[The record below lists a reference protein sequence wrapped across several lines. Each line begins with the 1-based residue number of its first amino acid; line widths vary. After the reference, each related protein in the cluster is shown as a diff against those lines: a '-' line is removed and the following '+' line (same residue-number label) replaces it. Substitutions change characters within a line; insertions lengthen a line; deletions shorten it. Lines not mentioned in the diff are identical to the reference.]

1 MQSVFAQ
8 FIQRRQLVILRFL
21 VFTTM
26 VVLCAPVRSDIIVD
40 VQNASIAASGT
51 GFVDVLIS
59 SDGTDDLA
67 SVGYLFEI
75 TGSSAN
81 GELRFR
87 PTPEQSNS
95 EQNVDS
101 PNKYI
106 FYDDKDPGNFF
117 ATAQTDTLYEGSDA
131 TLSGNNVPLAAVQ
144 RLLVRLELVHV
155 SPTPEAAVL
164 DTFTISFFNDDNG
177 TPQLDDDLAQFLDAG
192 GNNIAIASSTSGTI
206 TITSAAVPEPGT
218 LGVLLAGSTV
228 GLWWKRRKLR
238 RKQNSDHE

>member
-1 MQSVFAQ
+1 MV
-8 FIQRRQLVILRFL
+8 LRFL
-21 VFTTM
+21 VFTTL
-26 VVLCAPVRSDIIVD
+26 VALCAPVRSDIIVD
-40 VQNASIAASGT
+40 VQDATIAANGS

-59 SDGTDDLA
+59 SNGTDDLA

-87 PTPEQSNS
+87 PTPEQTNS

-101 PNKYI
+101 PYKYI

-131 TLSGNNVPLAAVQ
+131 TQSGNNLPLTAVQ

-164 DTFTISFFNDDNG
+164 DTFTISFFNNDNG
-177 TPQLDDDLAQFLDAG
+177 TPQLDDDLAQFLDEG
-192 GNNIAIASSTSGTI
+192 GNNIAIASSTSGI
-206 TITSAAVPEPGT
+206 VTITSAAVPEPGT

-228 GLWWKRRKLR
+228 GLWWKRRSKY
-238 RKQNSDHE
+238 QNQHGDSE